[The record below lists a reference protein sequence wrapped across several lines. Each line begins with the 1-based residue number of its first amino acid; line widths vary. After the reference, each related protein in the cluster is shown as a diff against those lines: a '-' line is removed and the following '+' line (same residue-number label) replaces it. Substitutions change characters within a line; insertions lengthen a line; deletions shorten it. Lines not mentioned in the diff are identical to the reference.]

1 MATQVVGARVPAE
14 VMDQVREALGLSP
27 ETSNTDAVRAAL
39 SHITGIPAAQ
49 MYRTRGGV
57 RPGAG
62 RKPRQAQAA

>member
-14 VMDQVREALGLSP
+14 VMDQVREALGLSADTP
-27 ETSNTDAVRAAL
+27 NTDTVRAAL

-49 MYRTRGGV
+49 MYRQRGGR

-62 RKPRQAQAA
+62 RKPGRPAAA

>member
-1 MATQVVGARVPAE
+1 
-14 VMDQVREALGLSP
+14 MDQVREALGLSP

-49 MYRTRGGV
+49 MYRARGGV